1 MKVVFDIALD
11 GPAFPGPAG
20 TGGAYYG
27 EAWVGPEGLLG
38 LLETQLGLSGR
49 SPIGLQRTTHLAA
62 QRRAQPEGD
71 DEFWRESFRVDPIAT
86 CRRLLHDRDLLTL
99 WGWTGQGVSPRLAA
113 LATATA
119 DALPGTPDRLRAVVL
134 AVTQGNLGKP
144 APIASIKTYTP
155 IELLPP
161 LWTALFEALRA
172 AGVTISIESVEP
184 GPARGDLAAARQARF
199 APTGDGSLSLV
210 RRYGALDAADQV
222 AASLAAR
229 DSLDGV
235 VIVGADAVLDEAL
248 RRHGLPGAGQPE
260 GPTSTSR
267 LLHLV
272 IETAFHPMEMSDL
285 HALLVMQP
293 GPIPR
298 VVGAGLVRAIQGAPG
313 RGTATW
319 KERLD
324 KGLSYLAEGEREG
337 VAKRIETLL
346 QPVGNRAEPLS
357 RAVLDER
364 IAVVRDWAS
373 ARVFRDPS
381 LREVVTQTEAFTTA
395 LDALGD
401 PSFTRDVLRRLC
413 DDLGDVA
420 WTRRE
425 GEAGLQHVPRP
436 GAVLGA
442 ARVIVWWNFSRSSTP
457 AVSRLLLTEK
467 ERAALRGVGVT
478 PPDAARTIAAEATAW
493 RRPLLAANEALLF
506 ICPETDE
513 QGEHNYPHPLW
524 DEITAGLNDFRDAA
538 KLHGDRLDR
547 LGLARSRATELR
559 PLVQPAL
566 TVELPGSLSLREV
579 ESPSSV
585 ERLLG
590 CSVAWTLRYPA
601 SLKPGLAAAPA
612 TANPLLFGSLTHALL
627 AEVFGQETRDPDR
640 AAALAEELF
649 DRWLPTDYEI
659 LGLPRYQVERATV
672 RRTAAESARALVL
685 LANKHHATI
694 AAAEREVE
702 VVANGQRIRGWID
715 LLWTRPDVV
724 LDMKWG
730 KTWYQG
736 LMKYGTQVQLAAY
749 AAAMDAAGGSF
760 PETAYFVLL
769 DRSLLVE
776 RGGALEQDGSAPG
789 TNTARAVWASAVASL
804 GVRISELSAGRLEA
818 PGASGDDVKPAWSP
832 AGLQVAPR
840 CNYCEYA
847 KLCGRSAAR

>member
-20 TGGAYYG
+20 PRGAYYG

-38 LLETQLGLSGR
+38 LLETPLGLGGR
-49 SPIGLQRTTHLAA
+49 SPTRLERTTHLAA

-71 DEFWRESFRVDPIAT
+71 GEFWRESFGVDPIAT

-99 WGWTGQGVSPRLAA
+99 WGWTGQGVSSRLGA

-134 AVTQGNLGKP
+134 ALTRGNFGEP
-144 APIASIKTYTP
+144 SPIASIETYTP
-155 IELLPP
+155 IEYLPP
-161 LWTALFEALRA
+161 LWTSLFDALRV
-172 AGVTISIESVEP
+172 AGVTISSKSLVP
-184 GPARGDLAAARQARF
+184 GLARGDLAAARQARF
-199 APTGDGSLSLV
+199 DPTGDGSLSLV

-222 AASLAAR
+222 AACLAAR

-272 IETAFHPMEMSDL
+272 METAFHPMEMSDL

-298 VVGAGLVRAIQGAPG
+298 VVGAPLVRAIQGLPG
-313 RGTATW
+313 RGTTTW
-319 KERLD
+319 KEGLD
-324 KGLSYLAEGEREG
+324 KGLSFLEEDEREAL
-337 VAKRIETLL
+337 AKRVVTLL
-346 QPVGNRAEPLS
+346 QPVCDRTDRLPRA
-357 RAVLDER
+357 ALDER
-364 IAVVRDWAS
+364 IAIVRDWAR

-381 LREVVTQTEAFTTA
+381 LREVVAQTDAFTTA

-401 PSFTRDVLRRLC
+401 PPFSRDVLRRLC
-413 DDLGDVA
+413 DDLGDIA

-442 ARVIVWWNFSRSSTP
+442 ARAIVWWNFSRSSTP
-457 AVSRLLLTEK
+457 AVSRLLLTEH
-467 ERAALRGVGVT
+467 ERASLRAVGVT
-478 PPDAARTIAAEATAW
+478 PPDAALTLAAEAAAW
-493 RRPLLAANEALLF
+493 RRPLLAAEEALIF
-506 ICPETDE
+506 ICPQTDE
-513 QGEHNYPHPLW
+513 QGDNNYPHPLW
-524 DEITAGLNDFRDAA
+524 DEVTAGLNDFKDAA

-547 LGLARSRATELR
+547 IGLARSRAAELR

-590 CSVAWTLRYPA
+590 CSVAWALGYPA
-601 SLKPGLAAAPA
+601 SLKPGLAAAPS

-627 AEVFGQETRDPDR
+627 AEVFSQETRDPDR

-672 RRTAAESARALVL
+672 RRTAAESARELVR

-694 AAAEREVE
+694 AAVEQEVE
-702 VVANGQRIRGWID
+702 VVANGQRIRGRID
-715 LLWTRPDVV
+715 LLWSQPDLVI
-724 LDMKWG
+724 DMKWG

-736 LMKYGTQVQLAAY
+736 LMKHGTQVQLAAY
-749 AAAMDAAGGSF
+749 AAAEAARGSF

-776 RGGALEQDGSAPG
+776 RGGVLEQDGSAPG
-789 TNTARAVWASAVASL
+789 TSTASAVWASTVASL
-804 GVRISELSAGRLEA
+804 GVRTSELSAGRLAA

-832 AGLQVAPR
+832 DGLQVAPR
-840 CNYCEYA
+840 CGYCEYA